1 MIFVAYFSSDFR
13 QINVANYG
21 NCYMFNSEY
30 NNQNDDMAGKRVS
43 SLTGPSFGLKVVL
56 QLEEE
61 NYMEGGYTTQV
72 RL

>member
-1 MIFVAYFSSDFR
+1 
-13 QINVANYG
+13 
-21 NCYMFNSEY
+21 
-30 NNQNDDMAGKRVS
+30 MAGKRVS